1 MEIISKIFYRLRTC
15 AKKITFVV
23 GKNVFA
29 TEMFLV
35 LGNNPQTDDACV
47 RRRK

>member
-1 MEIISKIFYRLRTC
+1 MEIISKIFYRLRIC
-15 AKKITFVV
+15 ATFVV

-29 TEMFLV
+29 TAMFLV